1 MLLKTI
7 NAEVEWQ
14 VPDLTR
20 NSDLIQTKLDSQV
33 GKEGSV
39 IFLRR
44 PQLGQLPAPEGFM
57 KSSSQQLP
65 QRHSPKV

>member
-20 NSDLIQTKLDSQV
+20 NSDLIQTKLDT
-33 GKEGSV
+33 
-39 IFLRR
+39 
-44 PQLGQLPAPEGFM
+44 
-57 KSSSQQLP
+57 
-65 QRHSPKV
+65 